1 MRRAAPKDQSCFLLA
16 LLHEDVILKK
26 QPHCKTCAHAWK
38 TGSGKQSLWSPQRCH
53 SSVTTGES
61 ESVKQR
67 GEQLDCVPVVL
78 LRVPPRP
85 TTPDR
90 HYRPGK
96 TQGGREDRKEGW
108 DWPLPLEE
116 ECVEAELKRGG
127 ANGSRGVAPV
137 LSGSVSDSLSVFTLS
152 KSICHRNCGTRE
164 KEACQVGHIQ
174 REMKKRQ
181 DSHKWAGV
189 KAVGGLIPQPV

>member
-1 MRRAAPKDQSCFLLA
+1 MRLPLHLLRKKHSARASEWGELLQKTKFCFSFGTFTWGC
-16 LLHEDVILKK
+16 HLKK
-26 QPHCKTCAHAWK
+26 QPHSKTCAHAWK

-53 SSVTTGES
+53 SGVTTGES

-67 GEQLDCVPVVL
+67 DEQLDCVPVVL

-85 TTPDR
+85 TTRDR

-116 ECVEAELKRGG
+116 ECVEAELKRG
-127 ANGSRGVAPV
+127 RG
-137 LSGSVSDSLSVFTLS
+137 
-152 KSICHRNCGTRE
+152 
-164 KEACQVGHIQ
+164 
-174 REMKKRQ
+174 
-181 DSHKWAGV
+181 
-189 KAVGGLIPQPV
+189 